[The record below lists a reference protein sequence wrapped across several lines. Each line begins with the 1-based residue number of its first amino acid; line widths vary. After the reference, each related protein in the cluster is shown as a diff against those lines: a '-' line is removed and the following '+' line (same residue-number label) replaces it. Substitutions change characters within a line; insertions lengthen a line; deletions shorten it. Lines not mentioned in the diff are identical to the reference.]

1 MLANLAIYTA
11 RCRRWSGQE
20 YHQEVY
26 FIDTLPIGTLPN
38 ALVTRLTL
46 WDNPRKFLSRLKSRL
61 ISSKI
66 SSIFILTAS
75 PTSLDG
81 GKNGDI
87 DSSRDAKILLR
98 AAKRPANPQKAN
110 CIRAA
115 KHDGLDYQRGV
126 VKSLETT
133 FLPRSFTS
141 PR

>member
-11 RCRRWSGQE
+11 RCRRWSGRE

-61 ISSKI
+61 ILSKI
-66 SSIFILTAS
+66 SSIFILTAF

-81 GKNGDI
+81 GKNAEDASFRTATLRVFSGCEDTSSGDET
-87 DSSRDAKILLR
+87 
-98 AAKRPANPQKAN
+98 
-110 CIRAA
+110 IR
-115 KHDGLDYQRGV
+115 KPS
-126 VKSLETT
+126 KS
-133 FLPRSFTS
+133 
-141 PR
+141 